1 MRIAYVYD
9 VCSGWVTGGVQTRVW
24 ELARRLAED
33 HDVHWYT
40 LNYWDGPATMERE
53 GVTFHGVA
61 DPPDLYVDGRR
72 SITEALTFAAK
83 LLRPLLADEYDIVDC
98 QQFPYFPAFPSKLA
112 AVARTSTLVLT

>member
-9 VCSGWVTGGVQTRVW
+9 VCSGWVTRGVQTRVW
-24 ELARRLAED
+24 KLAHRLAED